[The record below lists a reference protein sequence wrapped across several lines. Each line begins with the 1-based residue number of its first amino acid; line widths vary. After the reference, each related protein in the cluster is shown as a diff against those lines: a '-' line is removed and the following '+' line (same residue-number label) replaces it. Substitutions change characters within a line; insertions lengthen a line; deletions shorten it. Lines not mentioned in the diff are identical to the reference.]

1 MLNKLHYHYVIVM
14 AKETIQIRID
24 EETSKFVNRM
34 LRSGLFRT
42 KSDAIRY
49 ILLAGINAAAKF
61 PEVSEKVEKLR
72 SMEKTTGR
80 LPIELSDGLKD
91 LLVNRDRFT

>member
-1 MLNKLHYHYVIVM
+1 M

-34 LRSGLFRT
+34 LRSGIFKT
-42 KSDAIRY
+42 KSDALRY
-49 ILLAGINAAAKF
+49 ILSVGITAVAKF
-61 PEVSEKVEKLR
+61 PEVSEKVERLK

-80 LPIELSDGLKD
+80 LPIELSGSLKD
-91 LLVNRDRFT
+91 LLVNRDRFN

>member
-1 MLNKLHYHYVIVM
+1 M

-34 LRSGLFRT
+34 LRSGIFRT
-42 KSDAIRY
+42 KSDALRY
-49 ILLAGINAAAKF
+49 ILSVGITAVARF
-61 PEVSEKVEKLR
+61 PEVSEKVERLK

-80 LPIELSDGLKD
+80 PPIELSGSLKV
-91 LLVNRDRFT
+91 LLTDRDRFN

>member
-1 MLNKLHYHYVIVM
+1 M

-34 LRSGLFRT
+34 LRSGIFRT
-42 KSDAIRY
+42 KSDALRY
-49 ILLAGINAAAKF
+49 ILSVGITAVAKF
-61 PEVSEKVEKLR
+61 PEVSEKVERLK

-80 LPIELSDGLKD
+80 LPIELSGSLKV
-91 LLVNRDRFT
+91 LLTNRDRFN

>member
-14 AKETIQIRID
+14 AKETIQIRVD

-49 ILLAGINAAAKF
+49 ILSAGITAASKF
-61 PEVSEKVEKLR
+61 PEVSEKVEKLK

-80 LPIELSDGLKD
+80 PPIELSDGLKD

>member
-1 MLNKLHYHYVIVM
+1 M

-42 KSDAIRY
+42 KSDALRY
-49 ILLAGINAAAKF
+49 ILSAGITAAAKF
-61 PEVSEKVEKLR
+61 PEVSEKVERLK

-80 LPIELSDGLKD
+80 PPIELSGSLKD
-91 LLVNRDRFT
+91 LLVNRDRFN

>member
-1 MLNKLHYHYVIVM
+1 M

-49 ILLAGINAAAKF
+49 ILSAGMTAAAKF
-61 PEVSEKVEKLR
+61 PEVSEKVEKLK

-80 LPIELSDGLKD
+80 PPIKLSGGLKD